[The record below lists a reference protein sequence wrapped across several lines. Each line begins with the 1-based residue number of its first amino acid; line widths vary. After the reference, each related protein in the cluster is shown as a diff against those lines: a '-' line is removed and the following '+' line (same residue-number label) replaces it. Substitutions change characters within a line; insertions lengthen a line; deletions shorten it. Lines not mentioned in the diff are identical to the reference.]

1 MKKEVKKNKSKVSN
15 KSSTKKENVKK
26 VEVNENTNLENNVV
40 ENNVVENKKERIKK
54 ERIKKE
60 IIKEVKPKIEIS
72 EDDTYTSN
80 PPDEL
85 LAIYTILSRMY
96 DTTFDNKIVMYNLT
110 KKCIIVDLTD
120 TKLLEYH
127 SINDEIN
134 KIRVV
139 SGYSSLT
146 YNTYTENGKNIII
159 ISI

>member
-15 KSSTKKENVKK
+15 KSSTKKEKVEK

-40 ENNVVENKKERIKK
+40 ENNVVENKK

-159 ISI
+159 ISV